1 MQKPCAPQSD
11 DLTGRR
17 PCARVARTAS
27 ITIRQ
32 IRTGDDILKILNA
45 ELITSAY
52 EVNREARPVAIGR
65 APMTARA
72 LVSIRWL
79 RAGLVVAGLV
89 AGAVAWLLVTNPA
102 PVVPDSGDVPPAAPV
117 VVKLHARW
125 CAICMAT
132 KGAWTEVQQAYA
144 GRVRFVVFDFTSDTT
159 TEVSRGQAA
168 RLGLEAVF
176 NEYVGETGTVL
187 VLDGTTRD
195 VRHSLHGHRDSA
207 QYRAAID
214 AVLAAGS

>member
-1 MQKPCAPQSD
+1 
-11 DLTGRR
+11 
-17 PCARVARTAS
+17 
-27 ITIRQ
+27 
-32 IRTGDDILKILNA
+32 
-45 ELITSAY
+45 
-52 EVNREARPVAIGR
+52 
-65 APMTARA
+65 MTARA

-79 RAGLVVAGLV
+79 RAGVVVAGLV
-89 AGAVAWLLVTNPA
+89 AGLVAWLLVTNPA
-102 PVVPDSGDVPPAAPV
+102 PGVPDSGDVPSAAPF

-132 KGAWTEVQQAYA
+132 KGAWAEIQQAYT
-144 GRVRFVVFDFTSDTT
+144 GKVRFVVFDFTSETT
-159 TEVSRGQAA
+159 TATSRRHAA
-168 RLGLEAVF
+168 RLGLETAF
-176 NEYVGETGTVL
+176 DEYEGETGTVL